1 MASPMPVVSST
12 LGARINVATR
22 KQHTELNRLLIQ
34 RLPLALP
41 PNQNNPLLYS
51 QGIVPFARIFFF
63 FETEWDLFIRHIQ
76 QPAQTTE
83 PYDGQRG
90 TWLANLRP
98 HGLARSA
105 RLQDDVKHLRAVAG
119 PDVYSTVELGD
130 VWTRDLRMR
139 IRNQPHVLVAFAW
152 VFYMAVFS
160 GGRWIRQQLS
170 KSGTEF
176 WTLETLHHQLGDG
189 EKAAEV
195 DVPGYTF
202 LSFDGDQDGED
213 IKAAFK
219 ARLAEAEVILSKEEQ
234 ADVVEVAQEL
244 FARCNGLVR
253 ELDRKIMW
261 DRMLGQ
267 IPHALGVLLVLVVIA
282 AWRVWSYSHDSAL

>member
-51 QGIVPFARIFFF
+51 QGIVPFAKIFFF

-76 QPAQTTE
+76 QPAQITE
-83 PYDGQRG
+83 SHDGQKR
-90 TWLANLRP
+90 TWPANLRP
-98 HGLARSA
+98 QGLARST
-105 RLQDDVKHLRAVAG
+105 RLQDDLKHLRAVAG
-119 PDVYSTVELGD
+119 PDVYNTVALGD
-130 VWTRDLRMR
+130 VWMRDLRKR
-139 IRNQPHVLVAFAW
+139 IRDQPHVLIAFAW

-160 GGRWIRQQLS
+160 GGRWIRSQLS
-170 KSGTEF
+170 KSGTDF
-176 WTLETLHHQLGDG
+176 WTSGTLDLQPGKG
-189 EKAAEV
+189 EKAARI

-213 IKAAFK
+213 SKAAFK
-219 ARLAEAEVILSKEEQ
+219 ARLAEAEVILSEEEQ
-234 ADVVEVAQEL
+234 ADIVEVAQEL
-244 FARCNGLVR
+244 FARCNDLVR
-253 ELDRKIMW
+253 ELDRKVMW

-267 IPHALGVLLVLVVIA
+267 MPHAFGVLLVLVVIA
-282 AWRVWSYSHDSAL
+282 AWRIWSYSHDSAL